1 MGMLIGGV
9 VLLGVVVYNLWV
21 TRMILGSEDFEPGQK
36 AGQLAFVWLVPLI
49 GATTVKNVLQPDT
62 RVYRGGDESDG

>member
-1 MGMLIGGV
+1 
-9 VLLGVVVYNLWV
+9 
-21 TRMILGSEDFEPGQK
+21 MILRSEDFEPGQK

-49 GATTVKNVLQPDT
+49 GATTVKNVLKPDT